1 MKRAFLVGLIGA
13 VAIGG
18 CKKDEP
24 ETNNSATKTPEVQK
38 EAPAP
43 EVQEPAFIGE
53 ELSNKSAE
61 ERVKMLTSGD
71 ATQFREAALY
81 QVMTRASLVQDEAM
95 ERAVLVHGGNAQ
107 KPNTKPLYIGYMGA
121 QNLIFFSLREELSIP
136 NVCGA
141 ECRVPF
147 YNALLKPFSTED
159 VFKGDGAL
167 DPKALKNTIDAL
179 YIKPDASLLG
189 VQAKDVY
196 PVVRPIVYE
205 WVMTHKA
212 IRTLGKDEVLAEFE
226 AEKAKGESLVP
237 FYKDFAT
244 KKNLG
249 MLAGLD
255 SNRSHFALAGFWM
268 RRLAD
273 GSEPVLDAALKIM
286 LKDYD
291 QELLDESMK
300 K

>member
-1 MKRAFLVGLIGA
+1 MRRAFLVGLIGA

-71 ATQFREAALY
+71 ATQFRESALY

-159 VFKGDGAL
+159 V
-167 DPKALKNTIDAL
+167 
-179 YIKPDASLLG
+179 
-189 VQAKDVY
+189 
-196 PVVRPIVYE
+196 
-205 WVMTHKA
+205 
-212 IRTLGKDEVLAEFE
+212 
-226 AEKAKGESLVP
+226 
-237 FYKDFAT
+237 
-244 KKNLG
+244 
-249 MLAGLD
+249 
-255 SNRSHFALAGFWM
+255 
-268 RRLAD
+268 
-273 GSEPVLDAALKIM
+273 
-286 LKDYD
+286 
-291 QELLDESMK
+291 
-300 K
+300 